1 MYQYLHKYFSLN
13 RTLTLPGIGSFYA
26 ETQSANLDFINK
38 TLLAPATVIHYKSEE
53 AFADEKFYNFL
64 SKEERVSEIESTGH
78 FNLFVSNLKQQ
89 LETGA
94 ELKFQGIGTLTK
106 NEDGF
111 VFTQDETLQNL
122 FPAIAAER
130 VIRQHAEH
138 NVRVGEDDKTSTEM
152 HAHLAK
158 QEVKKEQ
165 WWIIAIILAA
175 VGIAAIAVYYI
186 K

>member
-38 TLLAPATVIHYKSEE
+38 TLLAPVIVIHYKSEDAIAE
-53 AFADEKFYNFL
+53 EKFYNFL
-64 SKEERVSEIESTGH
+64 SKESGLNKIESTDH
-78 FNLFVSNLKQQ
+78 FNFFTTNLKQQ
-89 LETGA
+89 LETGT
-94 ELKFQGIGTLTK
+94 ELKFQGIGTLLK

-111 VFTQDETLQNL
+111 LFKQDEALRNL
-122 FPAIAAER
+122 FPVIAAER
-130 VIRQHAEH
+130 VIRLHAEH
-138 NVRVGEDDKTSTEM
+138 NIRVGEDDKTSTEM

-158 QEVKKEQ
+158 REVKKDQ

-175 VGIAAIAVYYI
+175 VGIAAIAFYYR
-186 K
+186 